1 MSRVT
6 SQAKERRR
14 LPHQAVG
21 HRAVW
26 LVADR
31 AILGH
36 RWMFV
41 RERPLL
47 VGMAPVADE
56 IDRRFLE
63 IPFGLPVT
71 VVTVGAEHLA
81 FLDRMV
87 VRHRNPGV
95 DVAVALVTHV
105 GLVHGHRHPRR
116 AADVRMLDVDERL
129 DVQIGMRVVTV
140 GAGHIAE

>member
-1 MSRVT
+1 MRRWHVAAVNLAVALRAIAKKCTLQRGIRSYISQQRRVIRPQRARPMSRVT

-21 HRAVW
+21 HRAVR

-31 AILGH
+31 AVLSH

-56 IDRRFLE
+56 IDRR
-63 IPFGLPVT
+63 
-71 VVTVGAEHLA
+71 
-81 FLDRMV
+81 
-87 VRHRNPGV
+87 
-95 DVAVALVTHV
+95 
-105 GLVHGHRHPRR
+105 
-116 AADVRMLDVDERL
+116 
-129 DVQIGMRVVTV
+129 
-140 GAGHIAE
+140 